1 MLKTPGN
8 HTIALSNY
16 AASVTINDR
25 TQFRT
30 GTKVPTL
37 GPLLNE
43 ERTPS
48 ACGDNA
54 GVPSPANPP
63 VATRPL
69 TGTDLALVSRWLA
82 QPHVAH
88 WWRDPAD
95 LASVRQAYQPS
106 IDGDDPTEVFVIE
119 AEGRAAGLIQRYLI
133 DDEPAWA
140 RAVRATGVV
149 SGCAAGIDYLI
160 GEPELTGRGYG
171 TAAIAAFTA
180 LTLQRYPQADVVVA
194 APQQA
199 NVPSWRALA
208 RAGYTRWWSGQ
219 LDSDDPGDAGPA
231 HLYGIRRPD

>member
-1 MLKTPGN
+1 M
-8 HTIALSNY
+8 
-16 AASVTINDR
+16 TINDR
-25 TQFRT
+25 PRFRT

-43 ERTPS
+43 ERTPGARS
-48 ACGDNA
+48 DNA
-54 GVPSPANPP
+54 GVTLSAGPL
-63 VATRPL
+63 VTTRPL
-69 TGTDLALVSRWLA
+69 TATDLAQVSGWLA

-106 IDGDDPTEVFVIE
+106 IDGDDPTEVFIIE
-119 AEGRAAGLIQRYLI
+119 AEGRAAGLIQRYLV

-140 RAVRATGVV
+140 RAVQATGAV

-160 GEPELTGRGYG
+160 GEPALTGRGYG
-171 TAAIAAFTA
+171 TAAIATFTA
-180 LTLQRYPQADVVVA
+180 LTLERYPQADAVIA

-219 LDSDDPGDAGPA
+219 LDSGDPGDAGPA
-231 HLYGIRRPD
+231 YLYGIRRPA